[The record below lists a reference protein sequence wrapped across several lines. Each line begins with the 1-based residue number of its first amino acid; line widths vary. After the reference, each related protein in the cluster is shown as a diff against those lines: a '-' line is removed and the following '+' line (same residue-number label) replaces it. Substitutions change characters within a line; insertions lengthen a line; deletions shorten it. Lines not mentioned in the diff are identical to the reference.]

1 MSVVPDITSNLGSA
15 TVTVGGTDAPAAG
28 TIETFTVSG
37 AINIPAASTGAS
49 QFRVV
54 DAAIAGNPALAEIM
68 VVSNVSGATW
78 AVIRGAEAIG
88 VNGTTPVAHAANW
101 TAVVVQT
108 AKSIQNLAAGV
119 AHIVGALATYTLPPI
134 SPGVNEYNEIVSHS
148 APGSPPSTAFTLP
161 TPLGPNDELSLTVQQ
176 DTTGG
181 NNYTILQPAGASSQA
196 QWSSGTVPSFTTS
209 ANGADIILG
218 HVTDDLTGWVLLSS
232 AVENVGYLPIQEAGT
247 ALVTTASPVTLLL
260 PVTNNTVQFITLS
273 TINIT
278 IANPATYPASGAVS
292 FLVRITMDA
301 THTVTF
307 PTTNTR
313 WSGPLTGAG
322 TAPTLAASSSC
333 DFVVKCLDGVRWDW
347 SFVGRFA

>member
-108 AKSIQNLAAGV
+108 AESIQNLAAGV

-232 AVENVGYLPIQEAGT
+232 AVENVGYLPIQEA
-247 ALVTTASPVTLLL
+247 V
-260 PVTNNTVQFITLS
+260 LS
-273 TINIT
+273 N
-278 IANPATYPASGAVS
+278 AAVS
-292 FLVRITMDA
+292 GNLSLTLPSTADTIQVYGQIGNWTIVNPTSYPPAGSSVSFTVRIVNAGFT
-301 THTVTF
+301 TTF

-313 WSGPLTGAG
+313 WSGGLSAAG
-322 TAPTLAASSSC
+322 SAPTLPASGVY
-333 DFVVKCLDGVRWDW
+333 DFVVKCLDGVHWDW
-347 SFVGRFA
+347 AFVGRFL

>member
-232 AVENVGYLPIQEAGT
+232 AVENVGYLPIQEAVLSIAGVSGNLYLTLPST
-247 ALVTTASPVTLLL
+247 AD
-260 PVTNNTVQFITLS
+260 
-273 TINIT
+273 TIQVYGQIGNLT
-278 IANPATYPASGAVS
+278 IVNPTSYPPAGSSVS
-292 FLVRITMDA
+292 FTVRIVNAGFT
-301 THTVTF
+301 TTF

-313 WSGPLTGAG
+313 WSGGLSAAG
-322 TAPTLAASSSC
+322 SAPTLPASGVY
-333 DFVVKCLDGVRWDW
+333 DFVVKCLDGVHWDW
-347 SFVGRFA
+347 AFVGRFL